1 MSEWKID
8 SFRRQR
14 VRNECIISM
23 CRKLRLSEIKY
34 HVHTVE
40 LTDHTTSGR
49 RKFVP
54 KSVYSKAFIYC
65 MRNKGGEGQIKE
77 GKQQREGKLELRKSY
92 VSSPSR
98 PA

>member
-14 VRNECIISM
+14 VRNECITSM

-40 LTDHTTSGR
+40 LTDHTTSGS

-65 MRNKGGEGQIKE
+65 MRNKGGGR
-77 GKQQREGKLELRKSY
+77 GR
-92 VSSPSR
+92 
-98 PA
+98 

>member
-34 HVHTVE
+34 HVHTVVP
-40 LTDHTTSGR
+40 TDHTASGR

-54 KSVYSKAFIYC
+54 KSVSSKALFI
-65 MRNKGGEGQIKE
+65 
-77 GKQQREGKLELRKSY
+77 
-92 VSSPSR
+92 
-98 PA
+98 A

>member
-14 VRNECIISM
+14 VRNECITSM

-65 MRNKGGEGQIKE
+65 IHEAHISLQV
-77 GKQQREGKLELRKSY
+77 ELGNLINSCQHF
-92 VSSPSR
+92 SGLFCS
-98 PA
+98 